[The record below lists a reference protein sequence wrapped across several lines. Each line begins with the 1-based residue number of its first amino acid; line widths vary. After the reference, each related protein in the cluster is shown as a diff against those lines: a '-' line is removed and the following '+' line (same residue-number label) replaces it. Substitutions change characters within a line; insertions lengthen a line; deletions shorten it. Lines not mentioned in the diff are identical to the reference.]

1 MSKPLFKA
9 EIRANYKLLI
19 LFIAVITLYASII
32 ITMFDPELGTGINA
46 LAESMPEYFALFGMQ
61 NPGVTLLDFIINY
74 LYGFILLIIPFI
86 YIIIMCFKL
95 VAKYIDKGS
104 MSYLLNT
111 NYSRKEI
118 IMTQAS
124 VLLFGVLILV
134 LYAALL
140 IIFCSHFMFKG
151 ELDISKFI
159 ILNIGLLFLEF
170 FLAALCFMFACLF
183 NEIKYSIGM
192 GAGLGLIF
200 FLVQM
205 LSQVS
210 DDISFLKYFT
220 PLSLF
225 TPNQIVD
232 YDVVAFLNIGI
243 LGALAIIFFITA
255 LQGFKYKDL
264 SL

>member
-1 MSKPLFKA
+1 
-9 EIRANYKLLI
+9 
-19 LFIAVITLYASII
+19 
-32 ITMFDPELGTGINA
+32 
-46 LAESMPEYFALFGMQ
+46 
-61 NPGVTLLDFIINY
+61 
-74 LYGFILLIIPFI
+74 
-86 YIIIMCFKL
+86 
-95 VAKYIDKGS
+95 
-104 MSYLLNT
+104 
-111 NYSRKEI
+111 
-118 IMTQAS
+118 
-124 VLLFGVLILV
+124 
-134 LYAALL
+134 
-140 IIFCSHFMFKG
+140 
-151 ELDISKFI
+151 
-159 ILNIGLLFLEF
+159 
-170 FLAALCFMFACLF
+170 
-183 NEIKYSIGM
+183 M